1 MLKSGSRLGPYEILA
16 KLGEGGMGEVYRAS
30 DTRLGRDVALKVLPA
45 RASANAAAEARF
57 DREARAIAA
66 LNHPNICA
74 LYDVGHDAGR
84 TFLVME
90 LLEGETLHQ
99 RLARGPLESA
109 MLVNLSIALAEGL
122 NAAHSRGLLHR
133 DLKPANIFLTNHG
146 QTKILDFGLA
156 KAIDAPDDE
165 TRLGDAPLTSPGSTV
180 GTVAYMSPEQL
191 RGETVDA
198 RSDLFSLGVVLYE
211 TATGRRAFQG
221 NTTAL
226 ISAAILH
233 DEPAP
238 PRTLNTGLPTKFEE
252 IIEKAI
258 EKDRELRYQTAAE
271 LRTDLKRLNRTLAGE
286 VDARS
291 AGASSAPATAAASPV
306 SDSQI
311 VLRVVRRH
319 RIALVAAALLV
330 VVAIGATAWWLTRH
344 RTAPAAS
351 GVVDLE
357 ALTVTG
363 DACCAGV
370 SPDGR
375 FIAFARA
382 RDGGMGVWVRQIA
395 SDSVIELVPF
405 AAARDIRAVT
415 VSPDGAFV
423 DYTSREPG
431 AASFDLWRVPFL
443 GGRPRKLSRDVLSGI
458 GWAPDGKRFA
468 FIQRAPGGAAKTV
481 TIADADGAN
490 PHVLSTRSEGLDFS
504 SFDLRIS
511 PIAHPAWSSDGRT
524 IYVLGLNRSAER
536 RNTTYE
542 IVALD
547 AGTGA
552 ERGVT
557 PLEGNVFD
565 LALVDDT
572 RFLLNVGTP
581 ARGPHL
587 LLRDAGSG
595 AERLVLRDL
604 ASFRGATL
612 TADRTRAVAERSD
625 SLSGIW
631 MGSAGGDA
639 MTQVVAD
646 STAFPRAAI
655 ADRGGTVFYTARV
668 ANGAESLYRMS
679 RPGSADAAVVADRG
693 AALRLTPD
701 GRSIVFWGGAP
712 PTIMRMSI
720 DGSNVETILDRPGIL
735 APTLTPDGAT
745 LYFTTR
751 TNDSFTLWTM
761 PLVGGTPR
769 EFGPRGIGGNRL
781 HIAPD
786 GRTAAFVDAKR
797 TVMLCDLPDCTNV
810 RSAGVETSGPFTP
823 DGRAIA
829 CVPRDDQK
837 NIWIQPLG
845 GGARRQL
852 THFTGKYDVQDFSFS
867 ADGTRLVVTRSM
879 TTSDIV
885 MIKGWP

>member
-1 MLKSGSRLGPYEILA
+1 MASVSYRFKRVESPNHLLKSGSRLGPYEILA

-45 RASANAAAEARF
+45 RASADAAAEARF

-122 NAAHSRGLLHR
+122 DAAHSRGLVHR
-133 DLKPANIFLTNHG
+133 DLKPANIFLTKHG

-211 TATGRRAFQG
+211 TGTGRRAFQG

-233 DEPAP
+233 DEPVP
-238 PRTLNTGLPTKFEE
+238 PRTLNTGLPPKFEE

-258 EKDRELRYQTAAE
+258 EKDRELRYQTAVE
-271 LRTDLKRLNRTLAGE
+271 LRTDLKRLNRTLAGD

-291 AGASSAPATAAASPV
+291 AGASSAPATAAASPCPTRKSCCAWYGGTV
-306 SDSQI
+306 SR
-311 VLRVVRRH
+311 LPPRRCSSSS
-319 RIALVAAALLV
+319 RSERP
-330 VVAIGATAWWLTRH
+330 AWWLTRH

-351 GVVDLE
+351 GVVDVE

-431 AASFDLWRVPFL
+431 AASFDFWRVPFL

-468 FIQRAPGGAAKTV
+468 FIQRAPGGATKTV

-504 SFDLRIS
+504 SFDFRIS

-536 RNTTYE
+536 RKTTYE

-557 PLEGNVFD
+557 PLEGNAFD

-604 ASFRGATL
+604 ASFRGTTL

-631 MGSAGGDA
+631 MGSARGDA
-639 MTQVVAD
+639 MTQVVED
-646 STAFPRAAI
+646 STAFPHAAV
-655 ADRGGTVFYTARV
+655 ADRGGTVFYTARA
-668 ANGAESLYRMS
+668 ANGADRSTVCPAPAPRTRRSS
-679 RPGSADAAVVADRG
+679 R
-693 AALRLTPD
+693 
-701 GRSIVFWGGAP
+701 I
-712 PTIMRMSI
+712 
-720 DGSNVETILDRPGIL
+720 
-735 APTLTPDGAT
+735 
-745 LYFTTR
+745 
-751 TNDSFTLWTM
+751 
-761 PLVGGTPR
+761 
-769 EFGPRGIGGNRL
+769 
-781 HIAPD
+781 
-786 GRTAAFVDAKR
+786 
-797 TVMLCDLPDCTNV
+797 
-810 RSAGVETSGPFTP
+810 
-823 DGRAIA
+823 
-829 CVPRDDQK
+829 
-837 NIWIQPLG
+837 
-845 GGARRQL
+845 GARRC
-852 THFTGKYDVQDFSFS
+852 
-867 ADGTRLVVTRSM
+867 A
-879 TTSDIV
+879 
-885 MIKGWP
+885 